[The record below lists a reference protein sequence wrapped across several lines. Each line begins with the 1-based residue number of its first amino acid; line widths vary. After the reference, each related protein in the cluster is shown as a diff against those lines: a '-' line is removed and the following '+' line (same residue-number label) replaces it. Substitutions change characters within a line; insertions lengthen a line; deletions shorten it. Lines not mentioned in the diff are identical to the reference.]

1 MQACGLMS
9 LQGTTSAEV
18 QAVQQAGPALR
29 GGTAYLN
36 LETGDCHGD
45 DASVAAL
52 IQGGVGRSGLPLTGF

>member
-1 MQACGLMS
+1 MRSCGCGLVW

-18 QAVQQAGPALR
+18 QAVQQAGPGLR
-29 GGTAYLN
+29 GGTAYVN

-52 IQGGVGRSGLPLTGF
+52 VQSGVAR